1 MSSERRRIAGDVW
14 NLESHSASLIS
25 IALYR
30 DGLGLP
36 HPLEKLA
43 GDAEVPAAGE
53 GLRGFTLAH
62 NMRSPDEVDAT
73 LE

>member
-1 MSSERRRIAGDVW
+1 MEPRITLGVSD
-14 NLESHSASLIS
+14 LDRS
-25 IALYR
+25 IAFCR

-43 GDAEVPAAGE
+43 EDAEVPAAGE